1 MSVMMLTA
9 SLVVEHNV
17 GSPNLVRWDSNEL
30 NPVKLCRLPSELVVI
45 PNLTEGKGKTVLPDS
60 GFNHLLY
67 ILYCVLQTV
76 LVTGDIPLLGNIL
89 KNIFILQAELS
100 LIFYSSAK

>member
-67 ILYCVLQTV
+67 ILHCVLQTV

-89 KNIFILQAELS
+89 KNIFILQGELS